1 MPTLIATGK
10 RIPNYKRVMIPLR
23 DKYSIPLITWDNVP
37 KYLKEEEK
45 KIEEGIEA
53 PLPKRLRKVA
63 LCKLIGFF
71 PFFDGGFV

>member
-1 MPTLIATGK
+1 MTKKKLINILKLFYSETSTMPTLIATGK

-45 KIEEGIEA
+45 KIEEGDKSTTEKA
-53 PLPKRLRKVA
+53 S
-63 LCKLIGFF
+63 
-71 PFFDGGFV
+71 